1 MAFSCPV
8 FAALL
13 TMATVLAN
21 AGNPVVRAAPAPDLT
36 PASMQASDLWDRAPA
51 VELRGFDG
59 KDAQKTEV
67 RVLWNDDWL
76 FFSFACADGAI
87 VSPGEKDGLDH
98 FRLGDTAEV
107 FVARR
112 GDPAYAEVHATPA
125 GRKTSYFCRDYRQP
139 AEPPREAGKI
149 VVAAAKT
156 TPGWRAF
163 IAVPRDV
170 LAQSRG
176 ENEYDIFF
184 ARYDYESAGDKPA
197 LSAFPVQRGD
207 KPDFHRRGDYA
218 ILRLTP

>member
-1 MAFSCPV
+1 EGRERGLV
-8 FAALL
+8 
-13 TMATVLAN
+13 
-21 AGNPVVRAAPAPDLT
+21 AGRLVVVA
-36 PASMQASDLWDRAPA
+36 
-51 VELRGFDG
+51 
-59 KDAQKTEV
+59 
-67 RVLWNDDWL
+67 
-76 FFSFACADGAI
+76 
-87 VSPGEKDGLDH
+87 GEKDVVFIFAPRSCKDVTRH
-98 FRLGDTAEV
+98 GDERAPT
-107 FVARR
+107 RR
-112 GDPAYAEVHATPA
+112 C
-125 GRKTSYFCRDYRQP
+125 FCRDYRQP

-149 VVAAAKT
+149 VVASSQT

-197 LSAFPVQRGD
+197 LSSFPVQRGD